1 MSVVGAPKGASDS
14 DLGGHKIKVPDS
26 LQSLYE
32 RSVTN
37 LSEDQR
43 PLLYNLLGRNAD
55 VFSCGPGDLGH
66 TDLVQHKINTGDA
79 APIRQPPR
87 RLPSLIKEEAHKA
100 VTEMLEQGLIE
111 SSTSPWASPI
121 VLVKKKDGN
130 WRFCVDYRKL
140 NDVTKKDSYSL
151 PRVDDTLDRLAGM
164 QWFSTLDLKSGYW
177 QVEMEAKDK
186 EKMAFTTGNGLWQ
199 FKVMP
204 FGLCNAPARLM
215 DRVLAG
221 LPPETAMVYID
232 DILVS
237 GQTFQEQLDNLEQVF
252 QCLRNAK
259 LKLSP
264 KKCHLFQKQV
274 KYLGHIIS
282 QNEVSTDPE
291 KVKTVWEW
299 PRPTCIT
306 RGATVPWTLLLL
318 QTFYPPVCSHCC
330 STSPTFGI
338 RTAI

>member
-1 MSVVGAPKGASDS
+1 MD
-14 DLGGHKIKVPDS
+14 I
-26 LQSLYE
+26 
-32 RSVTN
+32 
-37 LSEDQR
+37 
-43 PLLYNLLGRNAD
+43 
-55 VFSCGPGDLGH
+55 GDLGH
-66 TDLVQHKINTGDA
+66 TDLVRHKINTGDA

-151 PRVDDTLDRLAGM
+151 PRVDDTLDCLAGM

-186 EKMAFTTGNGLWQ
+186 EKTAFTNGNGLWQ
-199 FKVMP
+199 FKVIP
-204 FGLCNAPARLM
+204 FGLCNAPATFEHLM

-282 QNEVSTDPE
+282 QNGVSTDPE
-291 KVKTVWEW
+291 KVKSSLGVATAYMHH
-299 PRPTCIT
+299 
-306 RGATVPWTLLLL
+306 RGETVPWTLVLL

-330 STSPTFGI
+330 STPPTFGI